1 MNSII
6 EEAAREA
13 LGDPDLR
20 VRRLVP
26 ASGGCINHA
35 ARVETSA
42 GDFFS
47 KWNETC
53 PKDLFLREAEGL
65 RELAAAGSDL
75 VVPRVFGAWE
85 PKGRRPA
92 MIVMEYL
99 PPARPA
105 QGEEALG
112 RGLAAVHRRTAERFG
127 FAAPTYCGATR
138 QDNTWT
144 ATWVEFF
151 RERRLRAILRMVEEE
166 RGLDAAERRAYERLL
181 ERLPDLLAH
190 QTIPALNHGDLWS
203 GNVLQTARGPA
214 LVDPACAWADRE
226 MEMGMVTLFGGF
238 GDRFWRAYDEA
249 WPLPSGWRERNPIY
263 QLYHVLNHCLLFG
276 GHYRAQALGIARR
289 YD

>member
-1 MNSII
+1 MKSII
-6 EEAAREA
+6 EEAVREA
-13 LGDPDLR
+13 LGDPGLH

-26 ASGGCINHA
+26 AGGGCINHA

-47 KWNETC
+47 KWNEAC

-65 RELAAAGSDL
+65 RELAAAGSHL

-85 PKGRRPA
+85 PEGRRPA

-99 PPARPA
+99 PPAIA
-105 QGEEALG
+105 AKGEEALG
-112 RGLAAVHRRTAERFG
+112 RGLAALHRKTADRFG
-127 FAAPTYCGATR
+127 FAGPSYCGATR

-144 ATWVEFF
+144 ATWPEFF
-151 RERRLRAILRMVEEE
+151 RERRLRAILRMVEEA
-166 RGLDAAERRAYERLL
+166 RGLDPAERRAYERVI
-181 ERLPDLLAH
+181 ERLPDLLPPD
-190 QTIPALNHGDLWS
+190 TIPSLNHGDLWS
-203 GNVLQTARGPA
+203 GNVLQTERGPA

-238 GDRFWRAYDEA
+238 GQGFWRAYDEA
-249 WPLPSGWRERNPIY
+249 WPLPPDWRERNPVY

-276 GHYRAQALGIARR
+276 GHYRAQALGIALR
-289 YD
+289 YA